1 MPAPALP
8 KHALPAPG
16 ERPRGPSAA
25 CAPRAC
31 AEAAGEDGRPPLIL
45 FGAFDRHNL
54 GDLLLGRIAA
64 ALAARLAPGRPLLWA
79 GLAERDLR
87 AAGGARVRRLDA
99 IADRIRHRHR
109 LQPARPAPDLLQVGG
124 EILGCGAWEA
134 AVMLARPAQ
143 AEALIAAHDR
153 DLGGRDAWARH
164 HLGIAR
170 HLPYLAPTTLFPP
183 GLRIAHAGSGGV
195 GFAHLP
201 AAWREEAIAALR
213 GAAVLHVRDRDSR
226 RALAAAGIDA
236 RLAPDPAVL
245 VARVLGSEIA
255 REAERGAAA
264 RVSARFPGGWIAAQL
279 GAEFG
284 DDLSLAALAAAL
296 DRLQRD
302 TGWGVVLFCAGR
314 APWHDAPEV
323 LHRLRARLQAPG
335 HCIVATTRHVLQLC
349 ALIAG
354 ARLCLAS
361 SLHARI
367 VAEAFA
373 RPAASLVQ
381 GSAQGEKVRAYV
393 RSWHRHAAHLGV
405 LDTPP
410 ASAVVHAAHE
420 ALAEPAAAR
429 DRRAARLA
437 ARAEVAARRCFAA
450 LARD

>member
-109 LQPARPAPDLLQVGG
+109 LQP
-124 EILGCGAWEA
+124 
-134 AVMLARPAQ
+134 ARPAQ

-349 ALIAG
+349 ALITG

-361 SLHARI
+361 SLHVRI
-367 VAEAFA
+367 VAEAFV

>member
-109 LQPARPAPDLLQVGG
+109 LQP
-124 EILGCGAWEA
+124 
-134 AVMLARPAQ
+134 ARPAQ

-361 SLHARI
+361 SLHVRI
-367 VAEAFA
+367 VAEAFV

>member
-25 CAPRAC
+25 CAPGAC

-109 LQPARPAPDLLQVGG
+109 LQP
-124 EILGCGAWEA
+124 
-134 AVMLARPAQ
+134 ARPAQ

-349 ALIAG
+349 ALITG

-361 SLHARI
+361 SLHVRI
-367 VAEAFA
+367 VAEAFV